1 MSCIGAQFDRETRF
15 PPEGAGRSAE
25 LRSRFADRSEIPVP
39 RVDGECRAAPT
50 GFRTRAGGTSEA
62 PRCVAAVGHGP
73 GTGRHKSREYDRK
86 C

>member
-1 MSCIGAQFDRETRF
+1 MSFTCAQFDLETRF
-15 PPEGAGRSAE
+15 PPDGAGRSAE
-25 LRSRFADRSEIPVP
+25 LRFRFSDRSENPVP
-39 RVDGECRAAPT
+39 RGDGESRAAPT
-50 GFRTRAGGTSEA
+50 GFRTRAGSTSEA

>member
-15 PPEGAGRSAE
+15 PPEDAGRSAE
-25 LRSRFADRSEIPVP
+25 LRSRFADRSENPVP
-39 RVDGECRAAPT
+39 RVDGEFRAAPT

-73 GTGRHKSREYDRK
+73 GTRRHKSREYDRK